1 MYNRAHGGGL
11 GANLCL
17 IFDFG
22 DHTYSRACRRCLES
36 QQPAQRRS
44 YGDRDG
50 KLRPKDHPV
59 PPNRLRKVL
68 LRIESNPADASYLDS
83 RQQATTLFYLR
94 SLGTELFFS
103 EDRRGVVTLLER
115 VH

>member
-1 MYNRAHGGGL
+1 MSSRQACFSSCLKRVIHVYNRAHGGGL

-22 DHTYSRACRRCLES
+22 DHTYSRACRSCLES

-68 LRIESNPADASYLDS
+68 LRIESNPAG
-83 RQQATTLFYLR
+83 R
-94 SLGTELFFS
+94 
-103 EDRRGVVTLLER
+103 
-115 VH
+115 